1 MSNVDLSIGG
11 RTFRVA
17 CAPGEEDHV
26 AGLGQ
31 LIHGKIA
38 QMDGIAGQSE
48 ARMLLFASLL
58 LADELHEARKGSGG
72 AVAPTAVAAASPA
85 EDPALAE
92 RLEAVAAALEKCASA
107 LEGAG

>member
-72 AVAPTAVAAASPA
+72 VAVPAPPPVAAPA
-85 EDPALAE
+85 EDLALAE

-107 LEGAG
+107 LEGAA